1 MRSGQVNGNLRERW
15 ASAHVAAGPF
25 SRDRYRVLGVRISVK
40 AKANNGV
47 HLIQPPERHRNE
59 TERSQAD
66 YIRS

>member
-1 MRSGQVNGNLRERW
+1 MAILESDGLLLMLPQ
-15 ASAHVAAGPF
+15 AHF